1 MNEIEYA
8 ILNNKLNCNCERLRA
23 GVDEAGRGPVI
34 GPMVMALVEAD
45 ERDFPILQKLGIRDS
60 KKLTPSKRNEI
71 YHEIMK
77 LKNRILIAK
86 VPPRIIDEWVLGGA
100 GLNALEAYLISQLI
114 NKYNVCS
121 DIIFLDAP
129 SNAKSFKNYLVKY
142 GVNGKK
148 LVADVH
154 AEEKW
159 IVVAAASII
168 AKVTRDR
175 EIDKIRN
182 MVGFDI
188 GSGYPSDPKTQEVLE
203 IMIRE
208 YPQFVRKSWKTA
220 RKIIEKNK
228 NVSLSNL
235 LRRG

>member
-23 GVDEAGRGPVI
+23 GVDDVGRGTVI
-34 GPMVMALVEAD
+34 DPMVMALVEAD